1 MLEKMKK
8 LILDMNF
15 DEKMFT
21 DILNQLR
28 IEKEQ
33 EEKKKN
39 DLEN

>member
-1 MLEKMKK
+1 MLGKLKK
-8 LILDMNF
+8 LISDMNF
-15 DEKMFT
+15 DEKMLT

-28 IEKEQ
+28 IERER

>member
-1 MLEKMKK
+1 MLGKMKK

-15 DEKMFT
+15 DEKMLT

-28 IEKEQ
+28 IERER